1 MKSSIRKSWR
11 PREGRRTCG
20 KAEICKSKSHDL
32 VVLQTQFLYLLRYYP
47 NPPKLTKDVTVE
59 DISGRERDFTLEKNG
74 FILAK
79 QYTKV
84 MLATEDLSNTDK
96 IVEQYYPEMEQ
107 WLKDV

>member
-1 MKSSIRKSWR
+1 MSS
-11 PREGRRTCG
+11 
-20 KAEICKSKSHDL
+20 
-32 VVLQTQFLYLLRYYP
+32 YYP

-59 DISGRERDFTLEKNG
+59 DISGRESDFTLEKNG

-79 QYTKV
+79 QHTKV

-96 IVEQYYPEMEQ
+96 IEKQYYPEMEQ